1 MRVNIYSQEL
11 ILNGDPKTLELGYQ
25 KAGTDINYAYVRMH
39 LHSSE
44 RLHQPPLD
52 DDRSAITF
60 WLPKTREKRF
70 MLRSLFIQMAE
81 MISQAQEEI
90 GLD

>member
-52 DDRSAITF
+52 DD
-60 WLPKTREKRF
+60 
-70 MLRSLFIQMAE
+70 
-81 MISQAQEEI
+81 SQRYNFLAS
-90 GLD
+90 